1 MKSHIVQFAFS
12 NFLNNQTSVGI
23 DSNQKSRRGQIENIL
38 FVSFKHL
45 ISNTLKQEGLVVD
58 ASPVNDAQANS
69 AINSEPEILNFRDRI
84 AQGSQVIPS
93 LALTPNGA
101 LHDLHSEVFCAL
113 YFNSTVSSG
122 NADLEQSLLSAAR
135 QAAKACASNLAPGN
149 ACPRAAKLV
158 QKTIYCRGLVLHLG
172 FTAGL
177 HHASGSNAA
186 LPRAFSQTNKMP
198 AKARMEK
205 LVPGKLRTRQDL
217 LKEDMHDLFA
227 SATARLKREL
237 KNRKNNTVLD
247 FDFYSPK
254 RPLSNPSVTGDL
266 VETMRSLVSLRIVP
280 NDEVS
285 LIPTRHF
292 AKKNRQ
298 ARRSRLRAVP
308 TLCEQLSRMEHKAI
322 GRLWRQLNS
331 ERGNSSIGNGI
342 ASFFD
347 SITLRDCTVYVSAMA
362 SIKLE
367 SR

>member
-12 NFLNNQTSVGI
+12 NFLNNQTSVDV

-38 FVSFKHL
+38 FASFRHL
-45 ISNTLKQEGLVVD
+45 ISHTLTQEGLVVD
-58 ASPVNDAQANS
+58 TSPLKDAQVNS
-69 AINSEPEILNFRDRI
+69 AINSEPESLNFRDRI
-84 AQGSQVIPS
+84 IQSSQVISS

-101 LHDLHSEVFCAL
+101 LHDLHSEVSCAL
-113 YFNSTVSSG
+113 HFNNTISGG

-149 ACPRAAKLV
+149 ACPRATNLV
-158 QKTIYCRGLVLHLG
+158 QKMIYCRGLVLHLG
-172 FTAGL
+172 FRAGL
-177 HHASGSNAA
+177 HHASENNASPSMA
-186 LPRAFSQTNKMP
+186 FLPTNRMP
-198 AKARMEK
+198 LKVRVET

-217 LKEDMHDLFA
+217 LKEDIHNLFA
-227 SATARLKREL
+227 SAGARLKREL

-266 VETMRSLVSLRIVP
+266 VETMRSLVSVRIVP
-280 NDEVS
+280 NDEVR
-285 LIPTRHF
+285 LIPARHF
-292 AKKNRQ
+292 AKKNRK
-298 ARRSRLRAVP
+298 AKRSKLRTVP

-331 ERGNSSIGNGI
+331 ESDNSGIGNGI